1 MPTSATS
8 SPQIRPASPP
18 PTAVREVA
26 AATAAGSGIESSS
39 SAVDAMAHLGA
50 TRQAAA
56 ARGAAAQ
63 GRFMHQLVRTRMSL
77 ETGLAEMGSGIGSD
91 ARLAMLLVPL
101 NSLFSSD
108 NMAASIARRTATV
121 VGAGV
126 AFVGAKDCV
135 DGYGLMGDTFMVAK
149 EGAGL
154 VASAT
159 AGAYATSSALSAIAR
174 AMPNEGAMNDVAITT
189 GAAVA
194 LVAIPRVVE
203 FAKHVISEMAPELG
217 KLCAAAPAVLTDMD
231 RSPAHDAEMDALYKQ
246 AQLVFGVNHHGVL
259 YCSARAFAQRPPVAK
274 FLKRVH
280 GETISKITD
289 ELMKKHVDMPTDG
302 SEPRGYNNLMFNRIV
317 SAIDSDGV
325 RGFRGAA
332 KIVAT
337 ELLAKALIQEAHSR
351 AAQTQGGSG
360 SAS

>member
-1 MPTSATS
+1 
-8 SPQIRPASPP
+8 
-18 PTAVREVA
+18 
-26 AATAAGSGIESSS
+26 
-39 SAVDAMAHLGA
+39 MAHLGA
-50 TRQAAA
+50 ARQAAA

-77 ETGLAEMGSGIGSD
+77 ETGLAEMGSGMGSN
-91 ARLAMLLVPL
+91 ARAATLLAPL

-121 VGAGV
+121 IGAGV
-126 AFVGAKDCV
+126 AVVGAKDCA
-135 DGYGLMGDTFMVAK
+135 DGYGLTGDTFMAAK
-149 EGAGL
+149 AGVGL

-159 AGAYATSSALSAIAR
+159 AGAYATSRALSAIAR
-174 AMPNEGAMNDVAITT
+174 AMPNEGAMNDVAITA

-194 LVAIPRVVE
+194 AVTIPPVVE

-246 AQLVFGVNHHGVL
+246 QTQVVGPNRLRVL
-259 YCSARAFAQRPPVAK
+259 LLSASQFAQQPPVAK

-289 ELMKKHVDMPTDG
+289 ELMEKHVDMTPDG
-302 SEPRGYNNLMFNRIV
+302 SDPIGYNDLMFNRIV
-317 SAIDSDGV
+317 SAIDADEV

-337 ELLAKALIQEAHSR
+337 ELLAEALIQEAHSR

>member
-1 MPTSATS
+1 MN
-8 SPQIRPASPP
+8 
-18 PTAVREVA
+18 
-26 AATAAGSGIESSS
+26 
-39 SAVDAMAHLGA
+39 
-50 TRQAAA
+50 
-56 ARGAAAQ
+56 
-63 GRFMHQLVRTRMSL
+63 QLVRTRMSL
-77 ETGLAEMGSGIGSD
+77 ETGLAKMSSGMGSD
-91 ARLAMLLVPL
+91 ARLVTLLVPL
-101 NSLFSSD
+101 NSSFSSD
-108 NMAASIARRTATV
+108 NMAASIARRTGTV
-121 VGAGV
+121 IGAGV
-126 AFVGAKDCV
+126 AVVSVKNCAN
-135 DGYGLMGDTFMVAK
+135 GYGFMGGTFTVAK
-149 EGAGL
+149 AGAGL

-174 AMPNEGAMNDVAITT
+174 AMPNEGAINDVAITT

-203 FAKHVISEMAPELG
+203 FANHVISEMAPELG

-246 AQLVFGVNHHGVL
+246 QAQIVGPNRRRVL
-259 YCSARAFAQRPPVAK
+259 LLSASQFAQRPPVAK

-289 ELMKKHVDMPTDG
+289 ELMEKHVDMTTDG
-302 SEPRGYNNLMFNRIV
+302 SDPRGYNNLMFNRIV
-317 SAIDSDGV
+317 RAVDSDGV

-337 ELLAKALIQEAHSR
+337 ELLAQALIQEAHSR

-360 SAS
+360 PAS